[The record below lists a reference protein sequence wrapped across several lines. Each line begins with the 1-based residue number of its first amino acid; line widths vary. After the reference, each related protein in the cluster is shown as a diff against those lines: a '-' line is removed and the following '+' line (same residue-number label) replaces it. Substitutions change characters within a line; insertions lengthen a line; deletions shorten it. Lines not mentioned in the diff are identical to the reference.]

1 MKKLNNHMDSKLQ
14 TGSQTSFDSKMHE
27 MHSEEL
33 GFQVPEDYF
42 SKSKMEILAKV
53 SNQKKIRFNIFSRER
68 IIWSVAATIAI
79 ILALTVFKPNALP
92 AMDEIP
98 AIVSDTIDQL
108 KTNGLAQD
116 EFEENEIL
124 ITSLFI
130 SDNEIDEFVD
140 DYVLEELV
148 YEEVLADNN

>member
-1 MKKLNNHMDSKLQ
+1 MDSKLE
-14 TGSQTSFDSKMHE
+14 TGSQTSFDRKMHE

-33 GFQVPEDYF
+33 GLKTPENYF
-42 SKSKMEILAKV
+42 SKSKSDILEKV
-53 SNQKKIRFNIFSRER
+53 SNQKRIRFNIFSKER

>member
-1 MKKLNNHMDSKLQ
+1 MDSKLQ

>member
-1 MKKLNNHMDSKLQ
+1 MDSKLQ
-14 TGSQTSFDSKMHE
+14 TGSQTTFDSKMHE
-27 MHSEEL
+27 MHSEKL
-33 GFQVPEDYF
+33 GFQVPKDYF
-42 SKSKMEILAKV
+42 STSKMEILEKV
-53 SNQKKIRFNIFSRER
+53 SNQKQERFIIFSRKR
-68 IIWSVAATIAI
+68 IAWAAAATIAI

-92 AMDEIP
+92 TIDEIP

-116 EFEENEIL
+116 ELEENDIL

-148 YEEVLADNN
+148 YEEVMANNN